1 MRRAITVEMLKFRRS
16 PVVLVA
22 TVLIVVLVPLLCL
35 GFLAAANGNAVGAIA
50 AKARAMGI
58 GEGWDGYLDL
68 LAQIAAV
75 TLFIGPGVVV
85 AWTFGREHA
94 DRTFPSLFALP
105 VSRRCVAAAKFL
117 VLLGW
122 SAALTTLLL
131 AAATVAGIAAG
142 VGPLEGN
149 SVVTT
154 LARIWVAGLLTTII
168 ALTLGYVASIGR
180 GYLPAIGALILLTM
194 FAQVAVALGTGA
206 WFPYAAPGLYAV
218 AGAEG
223 VTDVTPLQLLLVP
236 VATLAVAWATVHWWG
251 HAEVTS

>member
-1 MRRAITVEMLKFRRS
+1 VKRAITVELLKFRRS
-16 PVVLVA
+16 PVVLA
-22 TVLIVVLVPLLCL
+22 TTALIVILVPLLCL
-35 GFLAAANGNAVGAIA
+35 GFFAAANGNAAGAIA

-58 GEGWDGYLDL
+58 GAGWQGYLDL
-68 LAQIAAV
+68 LAQMVAV

-105 VSRRCVAAAKFL
+105 VSRRSIATAKFL

-122 SAALTTLLL
+122 GAVLTTLLL
-131 AAATVAGIAAG
+131 AAAMVAGLAAR
-142 VGPLEGN
+142 VG
-149 SVVTT
+149 S
-154 LARIWVAGLLTTII
+154 LAGTDVATALGRIWLAGLLTTVI
-168 ALTLGYVASIGR
+168 ALTVGYVASVGR

-194 FAQVAVALGTGA
+194 FAQIAVTLGTGA

-223 VTDVTPLQLLLVP
+223 VADVNAIQLLLVP
-236 VATLAVAWATVHWWG
+236 ASTVAVAWATVRWWQR
-251 HAEVTS
+251 ADVV

>member
-1 MRRAITVEMLKFRRS
+1 MKRAVTVEMLKFRRS
-16 PVVLVA
+16 PVVLVTTA
-22 TVLIVVLVPLLCL
+22 LLVFLVPLLCL
-35 GFLAAANGNAVGAIA
+35 GFFAAANGDAAGAIA

-58 GEGWDGYLDL
+58 GEGWEGYFGLVG
-68 LAQIAAV
+68 QMIAV

-105 VSRRCVAAAKFL
+105 VSRRSIAAAKFL

-122 SAALTTLLL
+122 GAVLTTVLLI
-131 AAATVAGIAAG
+131 AATVTGVIARI
-142 VGPLEGN
+142 GPLDGVN
-149 SVVTT
+149 VVTT
-154 LARIWVAGLLTTII
+154 LARLEIAGLLTTVI
-168 ALTLGYVASIGR
+168 ALTVGYVASVGR

-223 VTDVTPLQLLLVP
+223 VAHVTALQLSLVP
-236 VATLAVAWATVHWWG
+236 GTTLVAAWATVQWWQR
-251 HAEVTS
+251 AEVA